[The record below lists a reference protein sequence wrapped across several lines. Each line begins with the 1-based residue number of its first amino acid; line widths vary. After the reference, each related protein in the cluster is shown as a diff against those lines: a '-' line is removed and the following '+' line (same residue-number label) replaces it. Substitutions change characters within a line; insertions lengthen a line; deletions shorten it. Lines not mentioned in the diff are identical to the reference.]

1 MDVVK
6 VSDLGDE
13 ARLKI
18 SEVFVDGFYQWLNFF
33 SKDRVKLTK
42 AFSHM
47 FNPDVFYVAVID
59 GEIAGVAAC
68 ADRNSSSVHIDRKEL
83 RKHLGFIMGTIASY
97 ILRRQFELKQY
108 PFEIEEGMGM
118 VEFVSTS
125 SKFRGRGAA
134 TAIINHILESTS
146 YNVFALEV
154 ADTNTNAI
162 RLYEKLGFTE
172 FQRIKMKNSKRSGV
186 NFLVYMKLVKNS

>member
-1 MDVVK
+1 
-6 VSDLGDE
+6 
-13 ARLKI
+13 
-18 SEVFVDGFYQWLNFF
+18 
-33 SKDRVKLTK
+33 
-42 AFSHM
+42 M

-154 ADTNTNAI
+154 A
-162 RLYEKLGFTE
+162 
-172 FQRIKMKNSKRSGV
+172 
-186 NFLVYMKLVKNS
+186 